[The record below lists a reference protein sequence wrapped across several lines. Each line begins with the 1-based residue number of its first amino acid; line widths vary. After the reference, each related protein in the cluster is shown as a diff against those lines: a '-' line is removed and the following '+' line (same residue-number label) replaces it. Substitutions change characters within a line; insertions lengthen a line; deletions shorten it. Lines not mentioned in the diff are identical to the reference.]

1 MNKCKKW
8 LNKWIF
14 TLVWLRRNSTSL
26 QGKGILLVFAYL
38 QIEIFKRYVHLFL
51 AIPFLWCSIHNSQR
65 TPLNFYL
72 SKNLEISLFF
82 KIENKHCLY
91 LYIYYSSSLIFI
103 YCTSVYIYKHI
114 YHIYIYN
121 KLKKIR
127 FFVRIEFF
135 K

>member
-1 MNKCKKW
+1 MNKWKK
-8 LNKWIF
+8 LINKWIF

-38 QIEIFKRYVHLFL
+38 QIEILKGYVYLFL

-65 TPLNFYL
+65 NPFNFYL

-103 YCTSVYIYKHI
+103 YSTSVYIYTI
-114 YHIYIYN
+114 YT
-121 KLKKIR
+121 KAKKII
-127 FFVRIEFF
+127 FFARIEFF
-135 K
+135 